1 MLCATL
7 LNVAYFFF
15 FLVEIH
21 LFCSAKIILGLFSLV
36 SETKSSSCT
45 DFRCF
50 ALNPIFLI
58 NLIIFIDVAE
68 FIVLS
73 TAYISLQLLDLSF
86 QFQMSKTQS
95 KLYQRKWK
103 YIKSYAKK
111 AQGFHW
117 LQALLYPQLKNSFFS
132 NNLLALSFSSVFI
145 NELWMKCIV
154 SLQCTRL
161 VIIILKLIFMVLG
174 YILAWSTW

>member
-7 LNVAYFFF
+7 LNVAYF
-15 FLVEIH
+15 LLKIH

-68 FIVLS
+68 FVVFS

-95 KLYQRKWK
+95 KLYQRK
-103 YIKSYAKK
+103 
-111 AQGFHW
+111 
-117 LQALLYPQLKNSFFS
+117 
-132 NNLLALSFSSVFI
+132 
-145 NELWMKCIV
+145 
-154 SLQCTRL
+154 
-161 VIIILKLIFMVLG
+161 
-174 YILAWSTW
+174 

>member
-1 MLCATL
+1 MSWSCSVQHYLMWLIFL
-7 LNVAYFFF
+7 LK
-15 FLVEIH
+15 IH

-50 ALNPIFLI
+50 TLNPIFLI

-68 FIVLS
+68 FVVFS

-95 KLYQRKWK
+95 KLYKRKWK

-117 LQALLYPQLKNSFFS
+117 LQALLYPQLKNCLFG
-132 NNLLALSFSSVFI
+132 NNPLLYHLALFLSMSFKSNV
-145 NELWMKCIV
+145 
-154 SLQCTRL
+154 
-161 VIIILKLIFMVLG
+161 
-174 YILAWSTW
+174 

>member
-1 MLCATL
+1 MLILPITFSKNQFSSKTL
-7 LNVAYFFF
+7 SWPCSVQHYLMWLIFFF
-15 FLVEIH
+15 CWKYI
-21 LFCSAKIILGLFSLV
+21 FCSAKIILGLFSLV

-117 LQALLYPQLKNSFFS
+117 LQALLYPQLKNSIF
-132 NNLLALSFSSVFI
+132 
-145 NELWMKCIV
+145 
-154 SLQCTRL
+154 L
-161 VIIILKLIFMVLG
+161 VTIF
-174 YILAWSTW
+174 